1 VLIKVYFHY
10 YITLE
15 LKPFLKGFI
24 KSGGAF
30 FIIMMTL
37 NFLDKY
43 LFGDSFNDALQSSLS
58 IWVPIFKGAV
68 FISLIP
74 FVLRVNSK
82 RQYLKKHE
90 LTVTNYKL
98 VHDNWENP

>member
-1 VLIKVYFHY
+1 MKVYFHY

-15 LKPFLKGFI
+15 LKPFLRGFI

-30 FIIMMTL
+30 FIAIMTL
-37 NFLDKY
+37 NFLEKY
-43 LFGDSFNDALQSSLS
+43 LFGDSFNDAIQSSLS
-58 IWVPIFKGAV
+58 MWFAIFKGAI

-82 RQYLKKHE
+82 RQYLEKHE
-90 LTVTNYKL
+90 LTVSNYKL
-98 VHDNWENP
+98 VHNSWENQ